1 MKIMKL
7 TALIA
12 ALFLVLGCGSS
23 APSSGGSSGV
33 NTGPSKTAKGGDEL
47 DNALRDI
54 SDYLNKRIKEGS
66 KAVFLNIK
74 SDWPDLSDYILSTLA
89 ENAVND
95 EVFSVVDRQQ
105 LDAIRSELN
114 FQWSGEVSDD
124 SAQEIGKMLG
134 AQSIVSG
141 AVTTVGSVYRI
152 QVRAIAVQTASV
164 QGQYSKNVSSKDA
177 TVASLT
183 KRVVPAGSG
192 DSGGTA
198 TAAASGTKTQTGT
211 STGTQTTQPAAQAA
225 AAAAKLA
232 NGTYIFSPRLQ
243 AYREGIPIEV
253 WIYQIV
259 VRGNYFLIYVGNAAR
274 GPAPNSYVLG
284 FTGENILTNL
294 DNPIRTWTTRGT
306 EEKNRDL
313 GNTIFSFQN
322 VTGTRFSLENLTK
335 GDQWFK
341 GVFEE
346 IDMSKALYEPQ

>member
-1 MKIMKL
+1 MKMKLMKL
-7 TALIA
+7 TAALIA
-12 ALFLVLGCGSS
+12 SLFLAVGCASS
-23 APSSGGSSGV
+23 NSIPASSGV
-33 NTGPSKTAKGGDEL
+33 NTGPSRMSKGAGGDEL
-47 DNALRDI
+47 ENALREI

-74 SDWPDLSDYILSTLA
+74 SDWPDFSDYILSTLA

-141 AVTTVGSVYRI
+141 AVTTIGSVYRI

-164 QGQYSKNVSSKDA
+164 QGQFSKNVSNKDA

-198 TAAASGTKTQTGT
+198 TASGTR
-211 STGTQTTQPAAQAA
+211 TQPAAPVVQPAQTAA
-225 AAAAKLA
+225 IKA
-232 NGTYIFSPRLQ
+232 GTYTFYPRLR
-243 AYREGIPIEV
+243 ASRGGVDINDYIV
-253 WIYQIV
+253 QIV
-259 VRGNYFLIYVGNAAR
+259 VRGNYFIVYMTDKPLGKGNAYA
-274 GPAPNSYVLG
+274 NSSGWNYKDRVLLQDVDRPSRAYNMVNHSLD
-284 FTGENILTNL
+284 ENGNQLLT
-294 DNPIRTWTTRGT
+294 
-306 EEKNRDL
+306 
-313 GNTIFSFQN
+313 FQN
-322 VTGTRFSLENLTK
+322 VTGSKFNLINTEREPN
-335 GDQWFK
+335 
-341 GVFEE
+341 VIFEG
-346 IDMSKALYEPQ
+346 ITIGEPDK